1 MNNGPV
7 DEEQSFGIVSHLI
20 ELRYR
25 LLHIVAAIA
34 MMFLILL
41 PFANELYILLA
52 APLSERLPEGSTMI
66 SVQVTG
72 PFLIPFKLSML
83 LAVVIT
89 VPYWLYHVWAFVAP
103 GLYRHEKRMALPLV
117 VSSTLLFYA
126 GMAFAYFV
134 VFPLVFGFI
143 ISRSPEIIAVNPD
156 IGNYLDFTMAL
167 FLTFGAA
174 FEIPI
179 ATVLL
184 VATGATTPDALAR
197 KRPYIIIAAFV
208 VGMLLTPPDVISQI
222 LLAIPMWFLYESGI
236 IASRIM
242 LHRRAGDATTEPDS

>member
-1 MNNGPV
+1 MNAGPV
-7 DEEQSFGIVSHLI
+7 EDGENSGIVSHLI

-25 LLHIVAAIA
+25 LLHVVAAIA
-34 MMFLILL
+34 LAFLVLL
-41 PFANELYILLA
+41 PFANDLYIFLA
-52 APLSERLPEGSTMI
+52 APLSERLPAGSTMI

-89 VPYWLYHVWAFVAP
+89 VPYWLYHVWAFIAP

-184 VATGATTPDALAR
+184 VATGATTPEALAS

-208 VGMLLTPPDVISQI
+208 IGMLLTPPDVISQI
-222 LLAIPMWFLYESGI
+222 MLAVPMWILYESGI
-236 IASRIM
+236 IASRLM
-242 LHRRAGDATTEPDS
+242 LRRRASDASTEADS